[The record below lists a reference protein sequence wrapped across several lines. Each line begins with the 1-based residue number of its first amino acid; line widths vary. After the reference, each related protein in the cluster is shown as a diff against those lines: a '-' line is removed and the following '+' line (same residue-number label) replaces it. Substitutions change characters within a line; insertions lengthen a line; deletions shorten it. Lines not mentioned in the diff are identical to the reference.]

1 MGTDGIVESNTPS
14 SYPIL
19 FVEVQRIEVEVCPT
33 GYMILEL
40 SVPRDDIFTDEHVNL
55 FVFSIDRAFDF
66 LSRNNRESMSLDS
79 WNFVLHIHVEID
91 YQFIC
96 LWRRVRRKVEIHAAR
111 VLV

>member
-40 SVPRDDIFTDEHVNL
+40 SVPRYDILTEHVNL
-55 FVFSIDRAFDF
+55 FVFSIDRRAFDF

-96 LWRRVRRKVEIHAAR
+96 LRRWVRRKVEIHAAR

>member
-40 SVPRDDIFTDEHVNL
+40 SVPRYDILTEHVNL
-55 FVFSIDRAFDF
+55 FVFFSTAFDYNI
-66 LSRNNRESMSLDS
+66 LGLKNSE
-79 WNFVLHIHVEID
+79 H
-91 YQFIC
+91 
-96 LWRRVRRKVEIHAAR
+96 
-111 VLV
+111 

>member
-1 MGTDGIVESNTPS
+1 MGTDGIVESNTPP
-14 SYPIL
+14 SYTIL

-40 SVPRDDIFTDEHVNL
+40 SVPRYDILTEHVNL
-55 FVFSIDRAFDF
+55 FVFSIDRRAFDF

-91 YQFIC
+91 YSVSIYMPTEVGQ
-96 LWRRVRRKVEIHAAR
+96 KKS
-111 VLV
+111 